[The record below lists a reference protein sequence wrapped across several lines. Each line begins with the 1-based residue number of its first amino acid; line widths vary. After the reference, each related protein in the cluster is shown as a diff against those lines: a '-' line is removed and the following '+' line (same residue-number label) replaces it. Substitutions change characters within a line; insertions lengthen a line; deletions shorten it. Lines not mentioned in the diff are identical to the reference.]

1 MKVYN
6 AMVVLTMLYDSET
19 WTMVNKYKTLY
30 KGNINGFLRR
40 VESVLKVDTV
50 KSVDVQEGVKP
61 KDVMKKMKRKER
73 AWKAS

>member
-1 MKVYN
+1 M
-6 AMVVLTMLYDSET
+6 A
-19 WTMVNKYKTLY
+19 
-30 KGNINGFLRR
+30 FLRR

-61 KDVMKKMKRKER
+61 EDVMKKVKRKER

>member
-30 KGNINGFLRR
+30 KGNINGFPKKSRKH
-40 VESVLKVDTV
+40 VE
-50 KSVDVQEGVKP
+50 G
-61 KDVMKKMKRKER
+61 
-73 AWKAS
+73 